1 MNYNIKLTAIVP
13 LVLILLLIAGCASGE
28 STKEMKETGES
39 APQNPINIVTTV
51 GMITNIVQIVGGP
64 YVEVHGFM
72 GPGVDPHLY
81 KAKESDVRALQNAEL
96 IFYNGLHLEA
106 QMGEVLEKMG
116 EEKTVVAVSDY
127 IPRENLLDFTGYP
140 GLYDPHIWFDVTFW
154 MKATEKVR
162 DSLKEFDPEHT
173 AEYTQR
179 AEAYLVE
186 LEKLHTHVQEQALRV
201 PEDQRVLVTAHDA
214 FNYFGRQYGF
224 EVKGLQGISTQA
236 EAGTKDVQDLA
247 AFIAD
252 RKIKAIFVES
262 SVSEKKI
269 RAVQEAVRARGW
281 DVVIGGQLF
290 SDAMGNEG
298 TFEGT
303 YIGMVTHNIDTIT
316 SALLGETS
324 GERSGE

>member
-1 MNYNIKLTAIVP
+1 MKHIMRYTAIASFI
-13 LVLILLLIAGCASGE
+13 LILLLIAGCMPEENTPEIKEKGE
-28 STKEMKETGES
+28 TQTSDK
-39 APQNPINIVTTV
+39 INVVTTV
-51 GMITNIVQIVGGP
+51 GMITNIVQVVGGP
-64 YVEVHGFM
+64 RVEVHGLM

-81 KAKESDVRALQNAEL
+81 KARESDVRNLENAEL

-106 QMGEVLEKMG
+106 QMGEVLEKMK

-127 IPRENLLDFTGYP
+127 IPREELLDFTGYP
-140 GLYDPHIWFDVTFW
+140 GLYDPHVWFDVTFW

-162 DSLKEFDPEHT
+162 DSLKEFDPEHA

-201 PEDQRVLVTAHDA
+201 SEDQRVLVTAHDA

-262 SVSEKKI
+262 SVSEKNI
-269 RAVQEAVRARGW
+269 RAVQEAVRAQGW

-316 SALLGETS
+316 SALLGETG
-324 GERSGE
+324 GE